1 MTKEVNFR
9 FAEED
14 AKFKFVVW
22 GSTNIGNP
30 LQLKLQTGQFIF
42 QIWIGLKWHHQSY
55 QMSGLFHNLEA
66 GTTTAEAL
74 EKWLEKGLFILLS
87 GPVLCY
93 NSSRLHWQ
101 SEDRRRLWFT
111 FGFFQGHSG
120 VIWKPSSLCLF
131 HSLISKGMTDLKHI
145 QIEQMIAFV
154 IFEKSKAKEVFCF
167 LLSIHK
173 NLQLWR

>member
-1 MTKEVNFR
+1 MPSGNGMTKEVNFR

-30 LQLKLQTGQFIF
+30 LQLKLRTGQFIF

-55 QMSGLFHNLEA
+55 QMSGLFYNLEA

-87 GPVLCY
+87 GPYYAITAVDY
-93 NSSRLHWQ
+93 IGREW
-101 SEDRRRLWFT
+101 
-111 FGFFQGHSG
+111 G
-120 VIWKPSSLCLF
+120 
-131 HSLISKGMTDLKHI
+131 
-145 QIEQMIAFV
+145 
-154 IFEKSKAKEVFCF
+154 
-167 LLSIHK
+167 
-173 NLQLWR
+173 